1 MVRQERFEL
10 AHQIQAI
17 ALNLSCLPFRHFD
30 IFTILSRLPFHNL
43 LLLEHEALILVFR
56 VPQSVQKVEFR
67 DSLKPLRL
75 FEQQKSLFKSYV

>member
-1 MVRQERFEL
+1 MQLKENRQWSGNINSYFL
-10 AHQIQAI
+10 
-17 ALNLSCLPFRHFD
+17 
-30 IFTILSRLPFHNL
+30 TILNIFFLKL

>member
-1 MVRQERFEL
+1 MLYLFLKCFNKIISWNVPYKVDT
-10 AHQIQAI
+10 IQ
-17 ALNLSCLPFRHFD
+17 LK
-30 IFTILSRLPFHNL
+30 NL

>member
-1 MVRQERFEL
+1 MQKKTHNKSVDPINY
-10 AHQIQAI
+10 HTAI
-17 ALNLSCLPFRHFD
+17 NRLILNVKLL
-30 IFTILSRLPFHNL
+30 NL

>member
-1 MVRQERFEL
+1 MWTE
-10 AHQIQAI
+10 
-17 ALNLSCLPFRHFD
+17 NCYKNKS
-30 IFTILSRLPFHNL
+30 HNL

>member
-1 MVRQERFEL
+1 MSEPWKIF
-10 AHQIQAI
+10 
-17 ALNLSCLPFRHFD
+17 LSL
-30 IFTILSRLPFHNL
+30 ILFSYIGLVLSQSL

>member
-1 MVRQERFEL
+1 MCFIICQQEIGHKIL
-10 AHQIQAI
+10 K
-17 ALNLSCLPFRHFD
+17 NLFQNF
-30 IFTILSRLPFHNL
+30 

>member
-1 MVRQERFEL
+1 MF
-10 AHQIQAI
+10 
-17 ALNLSCLPFRHFD
+17 P
-30 IFTILSRLPFHNL
+30 NL